1 MSKTFASSSN
11 GSKKVKGKETSSG
24 NLELNITDIID
35 ITNIINKEEINEP
48 LPLIEKEE
56 IRGSELDT
64 NDKTHKKINNS
75 N

>member
-35 ITNIINKEEINEP
+35 ITNIINKEEINEQ
-48 LPLIEKEE
+48 LIITSKRAAHLE
-56 IRGSELDT
+56 
-64 NDKTHKKINNS
+64 NFFQNKKIL
-75 N
+75 